1 MLFNNYHNK
10 IENRVVIEVVNKIS
24 NHRKEIRKEY
34 KMSLLNKLWNK
45 SPKNIVDI
53 LKAKIANKKITP
65 QWIKVKSGPLKGKQL
80 FIDAGSCEAW
90 QEMIDGRFDSFIY
103 EEIKHCYDLDGAV
116 IWDIGAHFGYHSL
129 SFASLVGGEGHVYS
143 FEPNPYNIARFKLHL
158 EKNVTLANRITL
170 NNFALS
176 DVDGEENFT
185 ISKNVDDSTSTGSY
199 LQNVVPPLDLNIY
212 KNFSTQVVQTLK
224 IDTFLKT
231 KDARAADIIKIDVEG
246 SESLVLNGGKDFFQ
260 KNKPIIFI
268 EVHNILMMFYT
279 LTFLHGLGYDVKVL
293 DEEKAT
299 LSRCFIIARSK

>member
-1 MLFNNYHNK
+1 
-10 IENRVVIEVVNKIS
+10 
-24 NHRKEIRKEY
+24 
-34 KMSLLNKLWNK
+34 MSLLNKLWNK

-53 LKAKIANKKITP
+53 LKAKIVNKKITP

-80 FIDAGSCEAW
+80 FIDVGFCESW
-90 QEMIDGRFDSFIY
+90 QEMIDGCYDSFIY
-103 EEIKHCYDLDGAV
+103 EEIKHCYNLDEAV

-129 SFASLVGGEGHVYS
+129 SFASLVGDKGHVYS

-176 DVDGEENFT
+176 DVDSEENFI
-185 ISKNVDDSTSTGSY
+185 ISKNVDNGTSSGSY

-212 KNFSTQVVQTLK
+212 KNFSTRVVRTLK
-224 IDTFLKT
+224 IDTFLNTT
-231 KDARAADIIKIDVEG
+231 KGVRAADIIKIDVEG
-246 SESLVLNGGKDFFQ
+246 SESLVLNGGKNFFQ
-260 KNKPIIFI
+260 KDKPIIFI
-268 EVHNILMMFYT
+268 EIHNILMMFYT
-279 LTFLHGLGYDVKVL
+279 LSFLYRIGYDVKVL